1 MSHFDLKQKLKDL
14 IKKAQ
19 PHDAI
24 VIVLATLGV
33 MLALGLSLAARV
45 ATHAM
50 RPHPVTQN
58 AVPAAATEVVDRHL
72 AWAEEQAAGGL
83 DPQMALVRDF
93 FDAARS
99 RTQAYVDEVLGWDS
113 KFALA
118 KDYVTGNRSHEQFM
132 KERFEAMLFTE
143 GDLQTVVEQAVRTY
157 LRHVDDVES
166 EMLVQLRAD
175 LEGMSPD
182 SLPAAVD
189 QAALAATLQAAL
201 QEATLNVQGE
211 LRGDVGREIVGFIVS
226 EILTVTAAQLA
237 TSAGILGTGAATGW
251 ASFGTGLI
259 VGFVVDAV
267 VSEIYN
273 QQFNPV
279 GELSAKLNASLNQ
292 MESLILQGTPDSA
305 GLRARLD
312 DYSTR
317 RNTVRRQAIQ
327 RAVLSPAVF

>member
-14 IKKAQ
+14 IKKVQ
-19 PHDAI
+19 PHDL
-24 VIVLATLGV
+24 VVVVLATLGI
-33 MLALGLSLAARV
+33 MFALGLSLATRV
-45 ATHAM
+45 ATHAT
-50 RPHPVTQN
+50 RPHPVALE
-58 AVPAAATEVVDRHL
+58 AVPAAATAVVDRHL
-72 AWAEEQAAGGL
+72 AWAEEQAVGGL

-99 RTQAYVDEVLGWDS
+99 RTRAYAEEVLGWDS
-113 KFALA
+113 KLALA

-132 KERFEAMLFTE
+132 KERFEAILFTE

-166 EMLVQLRAD
+166 EMLVHLRAD
-175 LEGMSPD
+175 LEDLSPT

-201 QEATLNVQGE
+201 QAATLSVQGE
-211 LRGDVGREIVGFIVS
+211 LRGDVGREIVSFIVS
-226 EILTVTAAQLA
+226 EIVTVTAAQLA

-251 ASFGTGLI
+251 ATFGTGLL
-259 VGFVVDAV
+259 VGLAVDAA

-273 QQFNPV
+273 EQFNPV
-279 GELSAKLNASLNQ
+279 GELSSKLDASLKQ
-292 MESLILQGTPDSA
+292 MESLILRGTPDSA

-312 DYSTR
+312 DYSAR
-317 RNTVRRQAIQ
+317 RNAVRRQAIY
-327 RAVLSPAVF
+327 RAVVSPAMF